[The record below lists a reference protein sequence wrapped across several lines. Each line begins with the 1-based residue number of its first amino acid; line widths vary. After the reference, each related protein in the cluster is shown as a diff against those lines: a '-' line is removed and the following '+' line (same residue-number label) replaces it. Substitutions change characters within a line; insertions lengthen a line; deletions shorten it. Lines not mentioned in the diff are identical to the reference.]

1 MNLDTET
8 GGLRNFIEV
17 IIGAILT
24 QNVAWNNVKKAIN
37 NLKSE
42 CLLDADKLHVTDVNE
57 IAPLIK
63 SSRYYNQKSQK
74 IKKFLDFLFSEY
86 NGNLSI
92 MAEEDT
98 VILRAKLLKIN
109 GLGEET
115 VDSILL
121 YACNRPIFVVDAY
134 TKRIFSRYGLFS
146 EDSTYEEIQIFFMQN
161 LPENI
166 ELFNDYHAQIVI
178 LGNSICKKDPLM

>member
-1 MNLDTET
+1 
-8 GGLRNFIEV
+8 
-17 IIGAILT
+17 
-24 QNVAWNNVKKAIN
+24 
-37 NLKSE
+37 
-42 CLLDADKLHVTDVNE
+42 
-57 IAPLIK
+57 
-63 SSRYYNQKSQK
+63 
-74 IKKFLDFLFSEY
+74 
-86 NGNLSI
+86 
-92 MAEEDT
+92 
-98 VILRAKLLKIN
+98 LKIN
-109 GLGEET
+109 GFGEET

-178 LGNSICKKDPLM
+178 LGNSICKKDPLCSQCPIRYIDSKNKCKYFTQHV